1 MNHRKNINLELE
13 KQGYSIKP
21 SEIKNI
27 LKNCETC
34 IRKDKNYIK
43 TCDFVY
49 TNTPGEL
56 FAVDILEISKNE
68 RVVLGIDYFTR
79 KLFGKYIKTKEASK
93 IKEFLD
99 CTYKTF
105 PFKKLLTDCGCEF
118 DNNLIKEWTAA
129 NQVEHVLNIPYYHQ
143 GNGRVERANRT
154 IREAIKKT
162 AGSLKIKLQGIID
175 NYNNSFHRAMGMTPD
190 LALDIKNHAKV

>member
-13 KQGYSIKP
+13 KEGYSIKP
-21 SEIKNI
+21 SEIKNV

-56 FAVDILEISKNE
+56 FAIDILEISKNE

-79 KLFGKYIKTKEASK
+79 KFFESILRQRKHLKSK
-93 IKEFLD
+93 NF
-99 CTYKTF
+99 
-105 PFKKLLTDCGCEF
+105 
-118 DNNLIKEWTAA
+118 
-129 NQVEHVLNIPYYHQ
+129 
-143 GNGRVERANRT
+143 
-154 IREAIKKT
+154 
-162 AGSLKIKLQGIID
+162 
-175 NYNNSFHRAMGMTPD
+175 
-190 LALDIKNHAKV
+190 